1 MKAELS
7 DYIGK
12 NVEIIDLDGWKFI
25 GRLVCLDDIEEKN
38 NKYSYQ
44 VKTKAVAFD
53 IIESEVKSIREIEI
67 NSESLRLW
75 RYVGKE
81 IKLYFLDGEVLT
93 GKVIDFDD
101 EMDNASGYDSI
112 YIKTNEGSFDIDEY
126 EIKSINEID

>member
-1 MKAELS
+1 M
-7 DYIGK
+7 
-12 NVEIIDLDGWKFI
+12 
-25 GRLVCLDDIEEKN
+25 
-38 NKYSYQ
+38 
-44 VKTKAVAFD
+44 
-53 IIESEVKSIREIEI
+53 

>member
-38 NKYSYQ
+38 NKCSYQ

-67 NSESLRLW
+67 NCESLRLW
-75 RYVGKE
+75 EYVRKE
-81 IKLYFLDGEVLT
+81 IKLYLLNGKVLT
-93 GKVIDFDD
+93 GKAIDFDD